1 MPCHNR
7 VNTEADMGIWL
18 SRHSENGKRHSLFPQ
33 FVFKTIIFCKT
44 MFISVFKNDLVNKY
58 LNVSV
63 LSFPMGSISHK
74 QKNLWVFIVFSHY

>member
-1 MPCHNR
+1 
-7 VNTEADMGIWL
+7 
-18 SRHSENGKRHSLFPQ
+18 
-33 FVFKTIIFCKT
+33 

-74 QKNLWVFIVFSHY
+74 QKLFGSSLFFHTVK